1 MPSFRFL
8 ALAAVAAALV
18 VVAPAIGDSG
28 AARGSAV
35 PPAEVAGGDVA
46 AALPSIV
53 NTRLVRAQAAL
64 GRATTDYDTNQPA
77 SAVNDMGAALDNLTK
92 GWNAAKWV
100 VQTTPPPPTDDAFPD
115 GTGGAGVAYADP
127 STTAVAVLSADHDLV
142 STAVGMME
150 TSNDA
155 LLKSLTSS
163 ITTIQTQRL
172 NAIKWIH
179 SIEPPP
185 PTDDA
190 VGPDDEGASTFATL
204 MPGYIGV
211 LDDEIQQIK
220 GRLALYKFSPA
231 AKAALN
237 NARLK
242 ALDTKDLVNQYW
254 PPVAD
259 D

>member
-8 ALAAVAAALV
+8 ALAAIAAALV

-28 AARGSAV
+28 MPRQASA
-35 PPAEVAGGDVA
+35 PPAEVAGGDA
-46 AALPSIV
+46 APLIPSIV
-53 NTRLVRAQAAL
+53 NTRLVRSQAAL
-64 GRATTDYDTNQPA
+64 GRATNDVDTSQA
-77 SAVNDMGAALDNLTK
+77 AAAVGDMTAAADNLTK

-100 VQTTPPPPTDDAFPD
+100 VQTTPPPPADDAFPD
-115 GTGGAGVAYADP
+115 GDGGAVVYATP
-127 STTAVAVLSADHDLV
+127 PETAFAVLSAQHDLV

-150 TSNDA
+150 TTNAA
-155 LLKSLTSS
+155 LQKSLTSS
-163 ITTIQTQRL
+163 ISAIQTQRL

-179 SIEPPP
+179 SIAPPP
-185 PTDDA
+185 PADDA
-190 VGPDDEGASTFATL
+190 FPAGTEGGGTFDTVMPTL
-204 MPGYIGV
+204 IPV
-211 LDDEIQQIK
+211 LDDEIQQLK
-220 GRLALYKFSPA
+220 GRLALYKFPAA

-242 ALDTKDLVNQYW
+242 AQDTKDLVNQYW

>member
-46 AALPSIV
+46 PALPSIV

-64 GRATTDYDTNQPA
+64 GRATADYDTNQPA
-77 SAVNDMGAALDNLTK
+77 AAVNDMGAAVDNLTK

-100 VQTTPPPPTDDAFPD
+100 VQTAPPPPADDAFPD
-115 GTGGAGVAYADP
+115 GDLPAGTSYADP
-127 STTAVAVLSADHDLV
+127 PTTAVAVLSADHDLV

-150 TSNDA
+150 TNNAA
-155 LLKSLTSS
+155 LLTKLTSS
-163 ITTIQTQRL
+163 ITTIQNQRL
-172 NAIKWIH
+172 KAIRWIH
-179 SIEPPP
+179 SIEPP

-190 VGPDDEGASTFATL
+190 VGPDDEGATTFAML
-204 MPGYIGV
+204 MPGYVGV
-211 LDDEIQQIK
+211 LDDEIQQLK
-220 GRLALYKFSPA
+220 GRLALFNFSPA

-242 ALDTKDLVNQYW
+242 AQDTKDLVNQYW